1 VPRVAILIHGGFH
14 GGWCW
19 SRVVPR
25 LQREGWMV
33 HAPSLTGLADRAH
46 LLTPDVGLETHVQ
59 DILGLIE
66 CEELS
71 EVLLCAHSAGGS
83 VAAVVADRVP
93 ERVKAI
99 VYIDAIVPRSGE
111 STMDVLTEEQ
121 GVPALFR
128 RLAAEQGEGWRVP
141 PAVFSAGDFGVE
153 EPAVLSDGSGATPQ
167 RTYIR
172 CERFPI
178 TFGEPLVSRF
188 EQDPAWRT
196 ERWDA
201 GHDAMITMPAR
212 VTEALLR
219 AAGSTP

>member
-1 VPRVAILIHGGFH
+1 
-14 GGWCW
+14 
-19 SRVVPR
+19 
-25 LQREGWMV
+25 MV

-83 VAAVVADRVP
+83 VAAADRVP
-93 ERVKAI
+93 ERGRAI

-128 RLAAEQGEGWRVP
+128 RLAAEQG
-141 PAVFSAGDFGVE
+141 
-153 EPAVLSDGSGATPQ
+153 
-167 RTYIR
+167 
-172 CERFPI
+172 
-178 TFGEPLVSRF
+178 
-188 EQDPAWRT
+188 
-196 ERWDA
+196 
-201 GHDAMITMPAR
+201 
-212 VTEALLR
+212 
-219 AAGSTP
+219 